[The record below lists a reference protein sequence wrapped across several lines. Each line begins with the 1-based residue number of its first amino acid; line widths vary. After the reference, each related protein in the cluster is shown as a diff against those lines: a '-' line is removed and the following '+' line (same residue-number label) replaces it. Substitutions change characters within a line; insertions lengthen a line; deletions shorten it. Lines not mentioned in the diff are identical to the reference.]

1 MKMNRVLA
9 LILSSV
15 MICIAVPG
23 EVMAA
28 EDSMEELGID
38 DGEEARQEAISAEEV
53 EDNLEIEDESSVDEN
68 QTLSVDDD
76 QEFDDGSNEGGD
88 VVAFSDEEN
97 KNREVIANGTENE
110 LINWMVY
117 DTGELIISGSGDMTD
132 YDVNNL
138 PPWYKYRKNIT
149 NVTVENDISSI
160 GSYAFY
166 SLYKLNFV
174 DIKSQCV
181 NVRDHSFEKC
191 TKLISINI
199 SERVTSIGANAFS
212 GCSSLASIN
221 IPEEVTFIGSNAFSE
236 CSSLTSIN
244 IPEKVTFIGGSAF
257 SECSS
262 LASINIPEG
271 VTSIDGLTF
280 YRCSSLASINMPE
293 GVTFIGSNAFYGCS
307 SLTNINMPEGL
318 ASIGYGAFSGCS
330 NLMSINIP
338 EGVTFIG
345 SNAFYGCSSLISI
358 NIPEGITSIDDWTFY
373 GCSDL
378 ASINIPEGITS
389 IGRSAFSECS
399 SLTSINMPEG
409 VTSIGIFAF
418 GGCSSLTD
426 INIPEGVTSIDDW
439 TFYGCSSLTSINI
452 PEGVTFIG
460 SNAFYECSSL
470 ISINIPEG
478 VTSID
483 DWTFY
488 GCSSLTSINIPE
500 GVTSIGDNAFSGC
513 SSLISINIP
522 KTVCSIEDSTFER
535 CEKLRSIRYSGSK
548 DEWDTLKVN
557 IYAGNPTIYYNY
569 NPKHKHLYQLKVLN
583 PSTCVT
589 KGIGEQVCTLC
600 GDFYEEEIKATGH
613 KEVKDAAVAAT
624 CETNGKTEG
633 SHCSVCDEVLKE
645 QTEVPA
651 LGHNWDSGKITKA
664 ATCTEAGVKTYTCT
678 RCQKT
683 KTEEIKATGHKEVK
697 DAAVA
702 ATCEKAGKTEGSH
715 CSVCGKVIKAQKE
728 VPALGHNWD
737 SGKITKAATCT
748 EAGVKTYTCT
758 RCQKTKTEEIKATGH
773 KEVKDAAV
781 AATCEK
787 AGKTEGSHC
796 SVCGK
801 VIKAQKEVPALG
813 HNWDSGKITKAAT
826 CTEAGVKTY
835 TCTRCQK
842 TKTEEIKATG
852 HKEVKDAAVAATCEK
867 AGKTEG
873 SHCSVCGKVIKAQK
887 EVPVL
892 GHNWDAGKI
901 TKAATCTE
909 TGVKTY
915 TCTRCQKTK
924 TEEIKA
930 TGHKEVKDAAV
941 AATCEKAGKT
951 EGSHCS
957 VCGKVIKAQKEVPV
971 LGHNWDAGKITKA
984 ATCTETGVKTYTCT
998 RCQKTKTEEIK
1009 ATGHKEVKDA
1019 AVAATCEKAG
1029 KTEGSHC
1036 SVCGKVIKAQKEVP
1050 VLGHSWDA
1058 GKITKAATCTETG
1071 VKTHTCIRCQKTKTE
1086 EVKATGH
1093 KFSAWK
1099 TSSKATIYS
1108 PAKQTRECTSCH
1120 KKQTRDTGKKLKAAI
1135 KVSVSK
1141 ITMQPQQKLGTL
1153 KVTFANGDSVKAWKS
1168 SNPNIFKVVGKTNG
1182 KCTLTAG
1189 KIAGTAKLTIKLKS
1203 GLTKDV
1209 SITVKSVKT
1218 TKISGVKSVITLKVK
1233 KTTTLKPVLAPKN
1246 STEKITYKSSNSK
1259 IVTVNAAGKVVAKKK
1274 GTAYIYVKSGSKT
1287 VTCKVVVK

>member
-271 VTSIDGLTF
+271 VTSID
-280 YRCSSLASINMPE
+280 
-293 GVTFIGSNAFYGCS
+293 
-307 SLTNINMPEGL
+307 
-318 ASIGYGAFSGCS
+318 
-330 NLMSINIP
+330 
-338 EGVTFIG
+338 
-345 SNAFYGCSSLISI
+345 
-358 NIPEGITSIDDWTFY
+358 
-373 GCSDL
+373 
-378 ASINIPEGITS
+378 
-389 IGRSAFSECS
+389 
-399 SLTSINMPEG
+399 
-409 VTSIGIFAF
+409 
-418 GGCSSLTD
+418 
-426 INIPEGVTSIDDW
+426 
-439 TFYGCSSLTSINI
+439 
-452 PEGVTFIG
+452 
-460 SNAFYECSSL
+460 
-470 ISINIPEG
+470 
-478 VTSID
+478 

-664 ATCTEAGVKTYTCT
+664 ATCTEA
-678 RCQKT
+678 
-683 KTEEIKATGHKEVK
+683 
-697 DAAVA
+697 
-702 ATCEKAGKTEGSH
+702 
-715 CSVCGKVIKAQKE
+715 
-728 VPALGHNWD
+728 
-737 SGKITKAATCT
+737 
-748 EAGVKTYTCT
+748 
-758 RCQKTKTEEIKATGH
+758 
-773 KEVKDAAV
+773 
-781 AATCEK
+781 
-787 AGKTEGSHC
+787 
-796 SVCGK
+796 
-801 VIKAQKEVPALG
+801 
-813 HNWDSGKITKAAT
+813 
-826 CTEAGVKTY
+826 
-835 TCTRCQK
+835 
-842 TKTEEIKATG
+842 
-852 HKEVKDAAVAATCEK
+852 
-867 AGKTEG
+867 
-873 SHCSVCGKVIKAQK
+873 
-887 EVPVL
+887 
-892 GHNWDAGKI
+892 
-901 TKAATCTE
+901 
-909 TGVKTY
+909 
-915 TCTRCQKTK
+915 
-924 TEEIKA
+924 
-930 TGHKEVKDAAV
+930 
-941 AATCEKAGKT
+941 
-951 EGSHCS
+951 
-957 VCGKVIKAQKEVPV
+957 
-971 LGHNWDAGKITKA
+971 
-984 ATCTETGVKTYTCT
+984 GVKTYTCT

>member
-1 MKMNRVLA
+1 
-9 LILSSV
+9 
-15 MICIAVPG
+15 
-23 EVMAA
+23 
-28 EDSMEELGID
+28 
-38 DGEEARQEAISAEEV
+38 
-53 EDNLEIEDESSVDEN
+53 
-68 QTLSVDDD
+68 
-76 QEFDDGSNEGGD
+76 
-88 VVAFSDEEN
+88 
-97 KNREVIANGTENE
+97 
-110 LINWMVY
+110 
-117 DTGELIISGSGDMTD
+117 MTD

-452 PEGVTFIG
+452 PEGVT
-460 SNAFYECSSL
+460 
-470 ISINIPEG
+470 
-478 VTSID
+478 
-483 DWTFY
+483 
-488 GCSSLTSINIPE
+488 
-500 GVTSIGDNAFSGC
+500 SIGDNAFSGC

-664 ATCTEAGVKTYTCT
+664 ATCTEA
-678 RCQKT
+678 
-683 KTEEIKATGHKEVK
+683 
-697 DAAVA
+697 
-702 ATCEKAGKTEGSH
+702 
-715 CSVCGKVIKAQKE
+715 
-728 VPALGHNWD
+728 
-737 SGKITKAATCT
+737 
-748 EAGVKTYTCT
+748 
-758 RCQKTKTEEIKATGH
+758 
-773 KEVKDAAV
+773 
-781 AATCEK
+781 
-787 AGKTEGSHC
+787 
-796 SVCGK
+796 
-801 VIKAQKEVPALG
+801 
-813 HNWDSGKITKAAT
+813 
-826 CTEAGVKTY
+826 
-835 TCTRCQK
+835 
-842 TKTEEIKATG
+842 
-852 HKEVKDAAVAATCEK
+852 
-867 AGKTEG
+867 
-873 SHCSVCGKVIKAQK
+873 
-887 EVPVL
+887 
-892 GHNWDAGKI
+892 
-901 TKAATCTE
+901 
-909 TGVKTY
+909 GVKTY